1 MATERRPQP
10 ETPRDGDRAARL
22 RKVDELLRERDK
34 LPRTSDSAAL
44 IRQAREERTRRQAEL
59 AGAIPEN
66 DDAAW
71 ERYWAPYRDA
81 GKEPEA

>member
-1 MATERRPQP
+1 MAIERSPQP
-10 ETPRDGDRAARL
+10 EPPRDRAARL
-22 RKVDELLRERDK
+22 CKVDALLRERDK
-34 LPRTSDSAAL
+34 LPRTSDSAPL

-71 ERYWAPYRDA
+71 ERYWAPYRR
-81 GKEPEA
+81 